1 MAEQRS
7 DNMTA
12 EMEEEGL
19 TILQKIEDME
29 IYALPLIERWSIA
42 HQKLLGDDIAHCM
55 NRMSQLASAL
65 TVAYY
70 KKTSIS
76 ELDETN
82 KALQSHIR
90 VAYRLGYLKGKSALM
105 IFDRHANLKYKYGN
119 RKFWCRGF
127 YVDTVG
133 RNQKRI
139 EEYIRNQLQEDVI
152 ADQLSLF
159 EEYDPFTGE
168 KNKRK

>member
-29 IYALPLIERWSIA
+29 VYALPLIERWSIA

-76 ELDETN
+76 ELDEMN

-90 VAYRLGYLKGKSALM
+90 VAYRLGYLKGKSSRSEWEGRSAENGYTA
-105 IFDRHANLKYKYGN
+105 IKNRHNRIKVQNQGTAGN
-119 RKFWCRGF
+119 DPVVPPGIGYFVCRSAG
-127 YVDTVG
+127 
-133 RNQKRI
+133 
-139 EEYIRNQLQEDVI
+139 
-152 ADQLSLF
+152 A
-159 EEYDPFTGE
+159 TGTTLPMLACST
-168 KNKRK
+168 